1 MFAFSKEAQIGLTF
15 AAMIRGTLKNGIKF
29 EARSQSQISRRTD
42 FNFDAAEHFLSFRKF
57 QTGFFFKTMHFLT
70 RPGQL
75 EVSARE
81 LPGQTFLVLAEA
93 IAITTRE
100 VPLGNVPFG
109 ANFK

>member
-15 AAMIRGTLKNGIKF
+15 ATMIKGTLKNGIKF

-42 FNFDAAEHFLSFRKF
+42 FNFDAAETLFIVSEAPN
-57 QTGFFFKTMHFLT
+57 QFFFKTMHFLT

-100 VPLGNVPFG
+100 VPLGNVPFC

>member
-1 MFAFSKEAQIGLTF
+1 MFAFSKEAQIGLTL
-15 AAMIRGTLKNGIKF
+15 AAMIKLTLKNRIKF
-29 EARSQSQISRRTD
+29 EARSQSQISRVELISISTRRIT
-42 FNFDAAEHFLSFRKF
+42 FYHFGSSKPV
-57 QTGFFFKTMHFLT
+57 FFKTRHFLT
-70 RPGQL
+70 RPGHL

-100 VPLGNVPFG
+100 VPLGNVPFC